1 MTLWNAYLA
10 AKDLVINDRNEL
22 EQVGVDI
29 SRVVMT
35 RLDEVSAHL
44 PGRLDSRAGEV
55 RLLHGTNPNH
65 VLPSLRRGLTNR
77 AAVRGCAFGSGIY
90 LSEDPEKCDQYTAP
104 VGDDAFM
111 RDFRSHLPSSEDV
124 DMRGYCFCFVVRALC
139 GHAMRIQGLEPG
151 QQRDLAGRD
160 VFRSQKRI
168 DLAQIS
174 GTRAANPVHYH
185 SLIVEKGKA
194 LRRFREFISFHEQRV
209 YVEYV
214 LAYQRV

>member
-111 RDFRSHLPSSEDV
+111 RDFRS
-124 DMRGYCFCFVVRALC
+124 
-139 GHAMRIQGLEPG
+139 LEPG